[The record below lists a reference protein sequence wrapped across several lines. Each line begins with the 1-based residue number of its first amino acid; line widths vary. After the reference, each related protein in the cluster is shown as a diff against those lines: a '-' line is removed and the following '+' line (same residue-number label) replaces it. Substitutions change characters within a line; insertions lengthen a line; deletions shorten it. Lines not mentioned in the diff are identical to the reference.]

1 MKAMPKFLFY
11 GGTAFCLFL
20 ALTSAAEAVSQL
32 RHGTLTFIALPGE
45 ANAAWTIAA
54 AFLAGFAIAA
64 LFMRMAALLAAR
76 NLFAAFVAVL
86 SVTGA
91 LATLAALLLV
101 QYRVTAAG
109 VADLGEVHFA
119 VLMAFGFFLSLSML
133 SLRPYFSIQASRFL
147 SALVFFPLPLF
158 VLVLAQ
164 EMFVS
169 ASPAPLPVAS
179 PASGVFFAVLMAFG
193 FFLSLSMLSLRP
205 YFSIQA
211 SRFLSAMVF
220 FPLPL
225 FVLMLA
231 QEMFVSASP
240 APMPAATPASGV
252 FFAVLAILF
261 FSIAVHCI
269 RHRHLFL
276 EISNL
281 RELLDS
287 RVDPGNRPGRIGG
300 VAFDS

>member
-1 MKAMPKFLFY
+1 MPKLLFY
-11 GGTAFCLFL
+11 AGTAFCLFL
-20 ALTSAAEAVSQL
+20 TLASASEVAGEL
-32 RHGTLTFIALPGE
+32 RDGVFGFVALPESGR
-45 ANAAWTIAA
+45 APWAILT
-54 AFLAGFAIAA
+54 AFFAGLAVAA
-64 LFMRMAALLAAR
+64 LFLRMAALLAAR

-101 QYRVTAAG
+101 QHRVTAAG
-109 VADLGEVHFA
+109 VSDLGEVHFA

-169 ASPAPLPVAS
+169 ASPAPLPAAS
-179 PASGVFFAVLMAFG
+179 PASGVFFAVL
-193 FFLSLSMLSLRP
+193 
-205 YFSIQA
+205 
-211 SRFLSAMVF
+211 
-220 FPLPL
+220 
-225 FVLMLA
+225 
-231 QEMFVSASP
+231 
-240 APMPAATPASGV
+240 
-252 FFAVLAILF
+252 AVLF